1 MIQSHRFLYYVWA
14 VSESLA
20 LEDKMRYGKSERD
33 LQLFVIRLPWE
44 ETIHVK
50 APARWARGAFPARDQ
65 HAAQTGVSLRQKKN
79 GRPMIDR

>member
-1 MIQSHRFLYYVWA
+1 MYG
-14 VSESLA
+14 SEWIVA
-20 LEDKMRYGKSERD
+20 LRNKMRYSVTYSKSERD